1 MNRWVEHYLELYSQ
15 ENGGAGR
22 RVAPFNLQN
31 KECLP
36 VMEELDAL
44 PTKDELSKDIGS
56 LAYGKAHG
64 SDLLK
69 ICKTTLLQTLYEL
82 LC

>member
-1 MNRWVEHYLELYSQ
+1 MNWWVEHYLELYSQ
-15 ENGGAGR
+15 ENM
-22 RVAPFNLQN
+22 VAPSDLHNI
-31 KECLP
+31 ECLP

-44 PTKDELSKDIGS
+44 PTKDELSEDIGS
-56 LAYGKAHG
+56 LAFGKAPG

-69 ICKTTLLQTLYEL
+69 ICKTTLLQKLYEL